1 MTVAFRSSGHHRTL
15 AALAVASVFASSGV
29 ALAQAP
35 AQKIDKIEVT
45 GSNIKRIEGEGALP
59 VTVITRDEISR
70 SGVTTAAELLDKIS
84 ASNAGGYSVAQ
95 AVGDSATPGLSAASL
110 RGLGSTNTLILLN
123 GRRLSNYAFNASG
136 GGTVNLNQIP
146 LAAIERVEV
155 LKDGASAI
163 YGTDAI
169 GGVINFILRKDFT
182 GAEVSAYGT
191 MTDQGGGNSRK
202 YSGTLGFGDINK
214 NRFNILASVD
224 YQKDTPLKADQRP
237 SFAGTGIRPDL
248 GFSQTSGNTA
258 PANFVFGGNQYNVT
272 ARDGC
277 LPSQGSYRIVAA
289 TGEPSA
295 TQPFCRQD
303 FTAALDIYPPSERKG
318 FFGRAAFQISNDHQA
333 FLEYHRS
340 ENEVTFGSSES
351 PVNDFNGTGPVLYP
365 AGGRYYPTE
374 FTTPTGE
381 VIRPT
386 GDLPIAW
393 RLKVGGLRTNR
404 AESEEDRLV
413 AGLQGLAFGWDYNTA
428 YSQSR
433 SKATDNYIDG
443 WVRESLLR
451 QAILTGNVDVFSGRP
466 LDATGQALVDGA
478 KIQET
483 VRRSE
488 ATVTTFDGRLSRE
501 LLETKAGPVAL
512 ALGFERREEELDDQ
526 PQAVLF
532 SGDILG
538 GGGALPAT
546 RADRSVT
553 AVFAELNVPILRNL
567 EAQFAV
573 RHDKY
578 SDFGNT
584 TNPKV
589 ALRWTPAKE
598 VLVRSSYSTG
608 FRAPTLSDLFLPNF
622 LSNTASTHNDPIR
635 CPNSTPIGGFVNA
648 GLECDAQF
656 QNQLGGNPALTP
668 EKSRQWTLGLVVEPS
683 NVASVGVDFWSIQR
697 RNSIGALG
705 DTTVFDVYGAADPLT
720 AGGRFV
726 RNARNAD
733 GTCVGDLA
741 GSPTPSTVPCSINFV
756 VQGQQNL
763 GKFNLSGFD
772 LSGSMR
778 FPTRAGQFTVKGEG
792 TYITQYRYQQQA
804 DGPYLD
810 NDGLFTSDNG
820 AVTRWRHYATINWR
834 SGAWGATLGQNFSMG
849 YRDASDTR
857 RVGSYE
863 TYDLQG
869 TWEGFKGLGVVL
881 GVRNVLDRDPPA
893 SDQGQTFQVGYDPR
907 YTDAHGRTYYMNLRY
922 AFK

>member
-1 MTVAFRSSGHHRTL
+1 MSVASMPSKHRHSL
-15 AALAVASVFASSGV
+15 LALAVASTLAAPGL

-35 AQKIDKIEVT
+35 AQRIDKIEVT

-59 VTVITRDEISR
+59 VTVITRDEISK

-84 ASNAGGYSVAQ
+84 ASNAGGYSIGQ
-95 AVGDSATPGLSAASL
+95 GVGDSGTPGLSAASL

-123 GRRLSNYAFNASG
+123 GRRVSNYAFNASG

-146 LAAIERVEV
+146 LAAVERVEV

-182 GAEVSAYGT
+182 GAELSAYGT
-191 MTDQGGGNSRK
+191 QTDQGGGNTRK
-202 YSGTLGFGDINK
+202 YTGTIGFGDINK
-214 NRFNILASVD
+214 NRFNVLAAVD
-224 YQKDTPLKADQRP
+224 YQKDTPLKAEQRP
-237 SFAGTGIRPDL
+237 SFGATGIRPDL
-248 GFSQTSGNTA
+248 NFSQTSGNTA
-258 PANFVFGGNQYNVT
+258 PANFVFDGNQYNVT
-272 ARDGC
+272 ARSGC

-289 TGEPSA
+289 TGEASA

-318 FFGRAAFQISNDHQA
+318 FFGRAAFQISSDHQA

-340 ENEVTFGSSES
+340 ENEITFASSET
-351 PVNDFNGTGPVLYP
+351 PVNDFNGTGPFLYP
-365 AGGRYYPTE
+365 AGGRYYPTQ

-386 GDLPIAW
+386 GDLAIAW

-413 AGLQGLAFGWDYNTA
+413 AGLQGVAYGWDYNTA
-428 YSQSR
+428 FSESR
-433 SKATDNYIDG
+433 SKVTDNYIDG

-451 QAILTGNVDVFSGRP
+451 QAISSGAVDVFSGNP
-466 LDATGQALVDGA
+466 LDAAGQALIDRA
-478 KIQET
+478 KILET

-488 ATVTTFDGRLSRE
+488 AKVRSFDGRLSRE
-501 LLETKAGPVAL
+501 LFETKAGPVAL
-512 ALGFERREEELDDQ
+512 AVGFERREEELDDQ

-532 SGDILG
+532 SGDIQG

-546 RADRSVT
+546 QADRTVT
-553 AVFAELNVPILRNL
+553 ALFAELNVPLLKNL

-589 ALRWTPAKE
+589 ALRWTPSKE
-598 VLVRSSYSTG
+598 MLVRSSYSTG

-622 LSNTASTHNDPIR
+622 LSNTAAPHNDPIR

-668 EKSRQWTLGLVVEPS
+668 EKSKQWTIGVIFEPT
-683 NVASVGVDFWSIQR
+683 NAASIGADYWSIRR

-726 RNARNAD
+726 RNVRNAD

-741 GSPTPSTVPCSINFV
+741 GSPTPASVPCSINYV
-756 VQGQQNL
+756 IQGQQNL
-763 GKFNLSGFD
+763 GKFALSGID
-772 LSGSMR
+772 LTGSMR
-778 FPTRAGQFTVKGEG
+778 FPTGAGQLTLKGEG

-804 DGPYLD
+804 EGAYLD
-810 NDGLFTSDNG
+810 NVGLFTSDNG
-820 AVTRWRHYATINWR
+820 AIIRWRHYVTLNWR
-834 SGAWGATLGQNFSMG
+834 SGAWGATLGQNFALG
-849 YRDASDTR
+849 YTDNSGTR

-869 TWEGFKGLGVVL
+869 TWDGWKGLGVVA
-881 GVRNVLDRDPPA
+881 GIRNVLDRDPPA

-907 YTDAHGRTYYMNLRY
+907 YTDAHGRTFYVNLKY